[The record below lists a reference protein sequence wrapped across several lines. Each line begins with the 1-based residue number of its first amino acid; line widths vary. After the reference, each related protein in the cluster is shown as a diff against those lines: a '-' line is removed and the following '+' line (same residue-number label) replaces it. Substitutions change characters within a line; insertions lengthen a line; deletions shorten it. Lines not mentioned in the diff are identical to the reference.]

1 MISVVMPVYN
11 GERFLEEA
19 VDSILKQTYKAF
31 EFIIV
36 DDGSNDRTPE
46 ILKRYAEQD
55 SRVKIIRAGKVGISK
70 AMNLGIEAAQY
81 PWIARMDADDVCLP
95 RRLEASIEA
104 AQANPDVV
112 VWGTFIHH
120 INAKG
125 KILSTSKVGPLTTE
139 QFWEER
145 KKGRVVQVINPS
157 AMMRKDIVDK
167 VGGYKEAFIAAHDIE
182 IFDEMAEYGPILC
195 IPEVLVLYRIH
206 GYSISMTKFM
216 TQRKLARYIEARRKA
231 RLAGEALPTLD
242 SFLANYDNRPWRER
256 LRRYLSDLQGLNYR
270 RAGLAYAEGQYHK
283 VGWFFG
289 MAFLLNPRY
298 AVKRAWKQVFS
309 HRFSGGKKGQNG
321 AAEGAHS

>member
-11 GERFLEEA
+11 GERFLREA
-19 VDSILKQTYKAF
+19 IESVLNQTYKDF

-36 DDGSNDRTPE
+36 DDGSTDSTPA
-46 ILKRYAEQD
+46 ILQSYAEKD
-55 SRVKIIRAGKVGISK
+55 PRVKIIRGGKIGISR
-70 AMNLGIEAAQY
+70 AMNLGIEASQY

-112 VWGTFIHH
+112 VWGTYIHH

-125 KILSTSKVGPLTTE
+125 KILSTSKVGPLTRE
-139 QFWEER
+139 QFLEER
-145 KKGRVVQVINPS
+145 KNGRVIQVINPS
-157 AMMRKDIVDK
+157 ALLRKDIIEK
-167 VGGYKEAFIAAHDIE
+167 VGGYKDAFSGTEDVE
-182 IFDEMAEYGPILC
+182 IFDVMAEYGPILC
-195 IPEVLVLYRIH
+195 IPEALVLYRIH
-206 GYSISMTKFM
+206 SYSVSMTKFM

>member
-145 KKGRVVQVINPS
+145 KKGRAVQVINPS

-167 VGGYKEAFIAAHDIE
+167 VGGYKEAFTAAHDIE

-195 IPEVLVLYRIH
+195 IPEVLVLYRVH
-206 GYSISMTKFM
+206 GYSISMTKFF
-216 TQRKLARYIEARRKA
+216 TQRKLARYVEARRKA

-270 RAGLAYAEGQYHK
+270 RAGLAYAEGQYLK

-309 HRFSGGKKGQNG
+309 HRFSGGEKSQNT

>member
-216 TQRKLARYIEARRKA
+216 TQRKLARYVETRRKL
-231 RLAGEALPTLD
+231 RLAGQSLPTLED
-242 SFLANYDNRPWRER
+242 FLANYENRPRREK
-256 LRRYLSDLQGLNYR
+256 RRSYLADLQALSYR
-270 RAGLAYAEGQYHK
+270 RAGLAYAEGQYLK
-283 VGWFFG
+283 LGWNFS

-298 AVKRAWKQVFS
+298 ALRRVWRQVFS
-309 HRFSGGKKGQNG
+309 HRFVGLFKGV
-321 AAEGAHS
+321 ASIEKSEPV